1 MPARYPSTPCALYAG
16 DTPAAVATLDNAL
29 GALQALLSLLA
40 ATEILTGAQWDG
52 LVLLLRLLARELEAG
67 LHDVL
72 QALPLP
78 PEP

>member
-1 MPARYPSTPCALYAG
+1 
-16 DTPAAVATLDNAL
+16 VATLDNAL

-52 LVLLLRLLARELEAG
+52 LLVLLRLLARELETG
-67 LHDVL
+67 LHEVL